1 MKIQEEE
8 KGNFAVISLGG
19 KIMGGSD
26 ATMFHGKVHECLDSG
41 KKKIIVD
48 LTNVEWMN
56 SSGLGMLTA
65 ALTTIKKSQGELI
78 ITGTTA
84 NIQNLLNITQL
95 VRIFH
100 VHDTVEDAL
109 RSN

>member
-1 MKIQEEE
+1 MKIKEDE
-8 KGNFAVISLGG
+8 KGDVAVISLSG

-26 ATMFHGKVHECLDSG
+26 STMFHGKVHECLDSG

-48 LTNVEWMN
+48 LTSVEWMN

-65 ALTTIKKSQGELI
+65 ALTTVKKSQGDLI
-78 ITGTTA
+78 IAGATA

-95 VRIFH
+95 VRVFR
-100 VHDTVEDAL
+100 VYDTIEDAL
-109 RSN
+109 RSI